1 MRTSKKYERRETTD
15 PLQGSGNN
23 TAFKVWSQSM
33 QQQKKLFEVKQVTE
47 RLEEF
52 QKKFGFDIDSEFK
65 KSVKLVNDFG
75 KSLRTQPLRMNGP
88 AVVLTST
95 GYLKNIWVILNVN
108 ELYMYQN
115 RDQIQHNEM
124 FVV

>member
-1 MRTSKKYERRETTD
+1 M
-15 PLQGSGNN
+15 
-23 TAFKVWSQSM
+23 
-33 QQQKKLFEVKQVTE
+33 QQKKLFEVKQVTE

-95 GYLKNIWVILNVN
+95 GYLKNVWVILNVN
-108 ELYMYQN
+108 ELYMY
-115 RDQIQHNEM
+115 
-124 FVV
+124 